1 MMLIAV
7 SGVFAAEQPGAIAP
21 DFRLKRLH
29 ASDEISLSS
38 FRGKRPV
45 VLVFGSYT

>member
-1 MMLIAV
+1 MRLANR
-7 SGVFAAEQPGAIAP
+7 AP
-21 DFRLKRLH
+21 DFTLPAKQTGNVT
-29 ASDEISLSS
+29 LSS